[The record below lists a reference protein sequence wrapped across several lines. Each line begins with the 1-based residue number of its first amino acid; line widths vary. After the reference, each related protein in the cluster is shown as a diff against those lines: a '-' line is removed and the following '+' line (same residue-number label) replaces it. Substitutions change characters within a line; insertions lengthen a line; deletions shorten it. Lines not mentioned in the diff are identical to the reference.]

1 MIKEDLKIG
10 FIGAGN
16 MASALIS
23 GLIQSNHSA
32 SCIMASS
39 PEQEH
44 LNNLSKNFDI
54 KTTNNNVEIVNFA
67 DAVLLAVKPNICL
80 LYTSPSPRDT
90 ERSRMPSSA

>member
-1 MIKEDLKIG
+1 MGMSSDFGSAIKEGATMIRIGTAIFGSRKMIKEDLKIG

-44 LNNLSKNFDI
+44 LNNLSKTLI
-54 KTTNNNVEIVNFA
+54 
-67 DAVLLAVKPNICL
+67 
-80 LYTSPSPRDT
+80 
-90 ERSRMPSSA
+90 

>member
-44 LNNLSKNFDI
+44 LNNLSKTLI
-54 KTTNNNVEIVNFA
+54 
-67 DAVLLAVKPNICL
+67 
-80 LYTSPSPRDT
+80 
-90 ERSRMPSSA
+90 